1 MGFPKGRALEMV
13 KEAMAN
19 QKFKEVTP
27 KSKTPASA
35 PKPTSTPTPS
45 PTSTTTPPATAIT
58 TTTTTPTVPRP
69 GTKLTPTAANGFIT
83 PTHYWTQSLTEL
95 TVYIPNLPPKT
106 TSKCCKIAI
115 KPSSLSVI
123 VSDRKLLVGEF
134 ERKVNLSECIWSLDK
149 EANTLQINLEKVEK
163 TWWASPTKEDLYKI
177 DCGKVDSTM
186 RVDEYDESTQ
196 GKIREIMYQQNEER
210 RKIASG
216 EVQPPI
222 PPHLADRERNLSLD

>member
-1 MGFPKGRALEMV
+1 MQQAQTDQYLSAVLQSSGSHPQFLETLFSFLHRRTDFYVIDDVLNFKNGTARMGFPKGRALEMV

-19 QKFKEVTP
+19 QKFKE
-27 KSKTPASA
+27 
-35 PKPTSTPTPS
+35 
-45 PTSTTTPPATAIT
+45 
-58 TTTTTPTVPRP
+58 
-69 GTKLTPTAANGFIT
+69 
-83 PTHYWTQSLTEL
+83 SLTEL

-222 PPHLADRERNLSLD
+222 PPHLADRERDLSLD